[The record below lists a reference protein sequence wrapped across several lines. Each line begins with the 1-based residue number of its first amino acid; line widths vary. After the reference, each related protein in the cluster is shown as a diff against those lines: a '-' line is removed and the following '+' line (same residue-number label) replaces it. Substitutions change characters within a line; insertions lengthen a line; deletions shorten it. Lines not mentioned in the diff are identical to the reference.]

1 MKEVFDAVIVGGGLA
16 GLSLAIQLAE
26 ANRSV
31 VVIEKKRYPFH
42 RVCGEYVSME
52 SWNFLERIG
61 LPLREMQLP
70 LINMLQVSSA
80 GGNMVTHPLAPGG
93 FGISRFLLDSSLAAI
108 ASAKGVQ
115 ILEDT
120 RAEEIAMLGDLMSV
134 QAGRNQYIAKVVI
147 GAYGKR
153 SNIDKQLQ
161 RSFIAHPK
169 KADANWVGV
178 KYHIKSELPP
188 NIIQLH
194 NFKGGYCGI
203 SKVEGDHY
211 CLCYL
216 TKAENLKAFDGS
228 IRRMEEELLSLNP
241 LLKKIFLNRNHF
253 LFQQPET
260 ISQVSFENKRAVEE
274 SVLMLGD
281 AAGLIAPLCGN
292 GMSMAFHS
300 AAICFGVIEKFFTT
314 TVSRDEMEQL
324 YIKLWKKQFSAR
336 LSAGRLLQPL
346 LVNTTLSTPA
356 IGLLKGL
363 PFVMTQVIKATHGK
377 SF

>member
-31 VVIEKKRYPFH
+31 LVIEKKRYPFH

-70 LINMLQVSSA
+70 VINMLQVSSA

-108 ASAKGVQ
+108 AKSKGVQ
-115 ILEDT
+115 IFEDT
-120 RAEEIAMLGDLMSV
+120 RAEEIALQGDLMAV
-134 QAGRNQYIAKVVI
+134 QAGRNQYLAKVVI

-161 RSFIAHPK
+161 RSFIALPK

-178 KYHIKSELPP
+178 KYHIKSDLEP

-216 TKAENLKAFDGS
+216 TKAENLKAFGGS

-241 LLKKIFLNRNHF
+241 LLKKIFFNRNHF
-253 LFQQPET
+253 LFEQPET
-260 ISQVSFENKRAVEE
+260 ISQVSFESKKAVEKN
-274 SVLMLGD
+274 VLMLGD

-314 TVSRDEMEQL
+314 SVSREEMEQL

-336 LSAGRLLQPL
+336 LNAGRLLQPL
-346 LVNTTLSTPA
+346 LVNTTLSSPA
-356 IGLLKGL
+356 IGLLKGF
-363 PFVMTQVIKATHGK
+363 PFIMKQVIKATHGK

>member
-1 MKEVFDAVIVGGGLA
+1 MKEVFDAAIVGGGLA

-31 VVIEKKRYPFH
+31 LVIEKKRYPFH

-70 LINMLQVSSA
+70 VINMLQVSSA

-108 ASAKGVQ
+108 AKSKGVQ
-115 ILEDT
+115 IFEDT
-120 RAEEIAMLGDLMSV
+120 RAEEIALQGDLMAV
-134 QAGRNQYIAKVVI
+134 QAGRNQYLAKVVI

-161 RSFIAHPK
+161 RSFIALPK

-178 KYHIKSELPP
+178 KYHIKSDLEP

-216 TKAENLKAFDGS
+216 TKAENLKAFGGS

-241 LLKKIFLNRNHF
+241 LLKKIFFNRNHF
-253 LFQQPET
+253 LFEQPET
-260 ISQVSFENKRAVEE
+260 ISQVSFESKKAVEKN
-274 SVLMLGD
+274 VLMLGD

-314 TVSRDEMEQL
+314 SVSREEMEQL

-336 LSAGRLLQPL
+336 LNAGRLLQPL
-346 LVNTTLSTPA
+346 LVNTTLSSPA
-356 IGLLKGL
+356 IGLLKGF
-363 PFVMTQVIKATHGK
+363 PFIMKQVIKATHGK

>member
-31 VVIEKKRYPFH
+31 LVIEKKRYPFH

-52 SWNFLERIG
+52 SWSFLERIG

-70 LINMLQVSSA
+70 VINMLQVSSA

-108 ASAKGVQ
+108 AKSIGVQ

-120 RAEEIAMLGDLMSV
+120 RAEEIALQGDLMAV
-134 QAGRNQYIAKVVI
+134 QAGRNQYLAKVVI

-161 RSFIAHPK
+161 RSFIALPK
-169 KADANWVGV
+169 KAAANWVGV
-178 KYHIKSELPP
+178 KYHIKSDLLP

-216 TKAENLKAFDGS
+216 TKAENLKAFGGS

-241 LLKKIFLNRNHF
+241 LLKKIFFNRNHF
-253 LFQQPET
+253 LFEQPET
-260 ISQVSFENKRAVEE
+260 ISQVSFENKKAVEKN
-274 SVLMLGD
+274 VLMLGD

-314 TVSRDEMEQL
+314 SVSREEMEQL

-346 LVNTTLSTPA
+346 LVNTTLSSPA
-356 IGLLKGL
+356 IALLKRL
-363 PFVMTQVIKATHGK
+363 PFVMRQVIKATHGK

>member
-1 MKEVFDAVIVGGGLA
+1 MKEVFDAAIVGGGLA

-31 VVIEKKRYPFH
+31 LVIEKKRYPFH

-70 LINMLQVSSA
+70 VINMLQVSSA

-108 ASAKGVQ
+108 AKSKGVQ
-115 ILEDT
+115 IFEDT
-120 RAEEIAMLGDLMSV
+120 RAEEIALQGDLMAV
-134 QAGRNQYIAKVVI
+134 QAGRNQYLAKVVI

-161 RSFIAHPK
+161 RSFIALPK

-178 KYHIKSELPP
+178 KYHIKSDLEP

-216 TKAENLKAFDGS
+216 TKAENLKAFGGS

-241 LLKKIFLNRNHF
+241 LLKKIFFNRNHF
-253 LFQQPET
+253 LFEQPET
-260 ISQVSFENKRAVEE
+260 ISQVSFESKKAVEKN
-274 SVLMLGD
+274 VLMLGD

-292 GMSMAFHS
+292 GM
-300 AAICFGVIEKFFTT
+300 
-314 TVSRDEMEQL
+314 
-324 YIKLWKKQFSAR
+324 
-336 LSAGRLLQPL
+336 
-346 LVNTTLSTPA
+346 
-356 IGLLKGL
+356 
-363 PFVMTQVIKATHGK
+363 
-377 SF
+377 

>member
-31 VVIEKKRYPFH
+31 LVIEKKRYPFH

-70 LINMLQVSSA
+70 VINMLQVSSV

-108 ASAKGVQ
+108 AKSKGVQ
-115 ILEDT
+115 IFEDT
-120 RAEEIAMLGDLMSV
+120 RAEEIALQGDLMAV

-161 RSFIAHPK
+161 RSFISVPK

-178 KYHIKSELPP
+178 KYHIRSDLLP

-241 LLKKIFLNRNHF
+241 LLKKIFFNRNHF
-253 LFQQPET
+253 LFEQPET
-260 ISQVSFENKRAVEE
+260 ISQVSFESKKAVEKN
-274 SVLMLGD
+274 VLMLGD

-314 TVSRDEMEQL
+314 SVSREEMEQL

-346 LVNTTLSTPA
+346 LVNTTLSSPA
-356 IGLLKGL
+356 IGLLKRL
-363 PFVMTQVIKATHGK
+363 PFVMKQVIKATHGK